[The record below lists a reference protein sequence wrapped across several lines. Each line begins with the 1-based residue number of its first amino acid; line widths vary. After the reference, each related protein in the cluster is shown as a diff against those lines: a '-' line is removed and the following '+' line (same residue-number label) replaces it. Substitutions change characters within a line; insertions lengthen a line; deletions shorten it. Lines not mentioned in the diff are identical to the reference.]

1 MVVDD
6 GAKRWTAPRQLLME
20 ARRTVWRMAE
30 ADGVSTGGL
39 LQPRCWTQRV
49 LETASPRAQPLSA
62 PTSGR
67 RYKHTPAPPAYTA
80 PPTSTG
86 VEP

>member
-39 LQPRCWTQRV
+39 PQPQ
-49 LETASPRAQPLSA
+49 PQPQPLSA